1 VWIAENTSVV
11 ICGDRPMSIKAVT
24 DFVGQ
29 NLPSRGTGVQLVKKF
44 SASYIKKV
52 FTITMQFEVLA

>member
-1 VWIAENTSVV
+1 MRGSTHVNKGSY
-11 ICGDRPMSIKAVT
+11 R
-24 DFVGQ
+24 FRGQ
-29 NLPSRGTGVQLVKKF
+29 NLPSRGSGVQLVKKF